1 MGAVLLPKPLC
12 VKIYLHYCIL
22 NSSFSQSME
31 DNSLFYT
38 GKWLRKKHWLGGW
51 IEACGAC
58 ASQAKGEVGG
68 MLLLHAYS
76 DIVIDTLKGL
86 QLFFV
91 LISGV
96 FGPCSKLAQTC
107 SFCSSYHMHFVRCV
121 AERRNPWAGAVAVP
135 QSKADRRHV
144 STRVPTLMC
153 QIGTFVF

>member
-1 MGAVLLPKPLC
+1 MWLGAVLLPKPFC

-51 IEACGAC
+51 MEACGAC

-91 LISGV
+91 LIWCV
-96 FGPCSKLAQTC
+96 WVVQQTC
-107 SFCSSYHMHFVRCV
+107 PNLLFLQFLSHAFCALCCRAAQPLGRGSGCS
-121 AERRNPWAGAVAVP
+121 PK
-135 QSKADRRHV
+135 QS
-144 STRVPTLMC
+144 
-153 QIGTFVF
+153 